1 MFWGLLGAPGTAE
14 RIVVSWTAGRSR
26 SHGSGAE
33 FGWRP
38 SMLAVPH
45 PSREQRLGRA
55 RERGAVSQRPLVGTS
70 KFEAHRISS
79 ICSCGRACADIALTH
94 VPSFRVRGD
103 EMAEILRGVSMR
115 RCGRCRR
122 CRTLE
127 GRPAQRLRTL
137 DLNLLVCRAA
147 SPRRRTIHDSCSAGC
162 CSAPVGSDKCAHVRP
177 DKMPGIAAGLSSNET
192 AQKSRNHAT
201 PPARAGC
208 GRFSVD
214 GCPLVASRRGGCN
227 IELVIRVAFIVLEGA
242 LASVHALRP
251 DLAAT
256 CARALRIAIWPSSL
270 RCGPTRALCNQP
282 APVCAL
288 RSGQKCMLPLSES

>member
-1 MFWGLLGAPGTAE
+1 MPPTRFSIHKVQGQRYLFTTAAVFSRLSAVAGLAADRQRITAALWARLALGEGGRHGGKEHGAYHGAWRVNLTIDPMCVRWDMFWGLLGAPGTAE
-14 RIVVSWTAGRSR
+14 RIVVTWTARRSR

-33 FGWRP
+33 FGWHP
-38 SMLAVPH
+38 SMLAVP
-45 PSREQRLGRA
+45 QRLGRA
-55 RERGAVSQRPLVGTS
+55 QRAASQRPLVGTS

-79 ICSCGRACADIALTH
+79 ICSCGRACADIVLTH

-115 RCGRCRR
+115 RCRRCRR

-147 SPRRRTIHDSCSAGC
+147 SPRRRTIHDSCSADF

-192 AQKSRNHAT
+192 AQK
-201 PPARAGC
+201 AGIT
-208 GRFSVD
+208 
-214 GCPLVASRRGGCN
+214 PLVQLG
-227 IELVIRVAFIVLEGA
+227 
-242 LASVHALRP
+242 LAVGVSQLT
-251 DLAAT
+251 AT
-256 CARALRIAIWPSSL
+256 R
-270 RCGPTRALCNQP
+270 
-282 APVCAL
+282 
-288 RSGQKCMLPLSES
+288 